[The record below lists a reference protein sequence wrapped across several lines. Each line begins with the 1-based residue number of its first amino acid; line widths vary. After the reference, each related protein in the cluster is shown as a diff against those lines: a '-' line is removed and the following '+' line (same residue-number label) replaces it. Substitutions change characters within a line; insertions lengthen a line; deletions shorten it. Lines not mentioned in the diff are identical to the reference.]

1 MNRKDYVRILR
12 KFLAVIIIFSMLQ
25 GHVGVLGSFTHVA
38 YAAIESSIEE
48 YFDEKSEQVIQ
59 DENIQEDDEEF
70 ELNQSLSTEK
80 SENTVNETVSNQEET
95 IMENVVPEEVVEE
108 KTEDAEETEEV
119 VEETDAAEEEYV
131 EESEILNSEVKI
143 VDSFRYLDGVVVRAE
158 FNNSLIN
165 LKHVVESLK
174 FELIKPK
181 VEGYTLEK
189 VYIEDMELASDDSI
203 HNVYETPGSI
213 AIDVSGEDAVV
224 ECNHK
229 YTFVFVFK
237 GTGEFTNLTFDMNAH
252 LVYKDLVEEEYTSV
266 ISSEIETEDESDK
279 EISSEIVEDENLNEV
294 EEESIEIAEATD
306 SESITLENV
315 GGELNVF
322 VHTYTEEELAKFV
335 KELDFS
341 LTEKVDVEVKS
352 KVLNEYVTSTQN
364 SSIYKGYL
372 YANAISEAINE
383 TVYTSVYN
391 VKVKSLDNID
401 KIVVKEN
408 TNEIISKDNSRV
420 NLGSKSEFAKISVNT
435 EKFISVFGLYGSID
449 VVSNGDVIGKI
460 TSNSLVENNAYT
472 FYYPENIS
480 NVEFVFKGMEA
491 TGEIEIVNT
500 KVIKEDAGFTREEVI
515 GFDKINTEIN
525 VTEFAKI
532 DDEEIRLYQE
542 NKNLEVNLED
552 TESRMEIF
560 VSTDSLSTSSPND
573 VTFTVTLKTDE
584 ERYELFKNPYFEIR
598 LPSDVSD
605 VKINTINLLYKNGLT
620 IDRYDV
626 VTDEFGN
633 KAIRVNL
640 LGTQREYTPGLPST
654 GSTITIYTTITLD
667 RLTTNQESKYEF
679 RYDNQ
684 VKSNLSYEVEGK
696 ECEDII
702 VRFVSKQGL
711 LRALS
716 LTNVGTSDSVISYDN
731 ESSELLVKE
740 HAETQ
745 IINYKGTIVN
755 NFNTELTNVVVV
767 GKIPTMGAVDGNL
780 NRLETTFDMT
790 LNSPIATNGLIA
802 KVYYSEN
809 VNAEKDDLS
818 WVEDVTDLSKYKA
831 FKIVIENETVKQG
844 ESLNFSLNMNVPSGL
859 DYNNKAYAT
868 YTVYYCLNGQELT
881 GTSTDKV
888 LTEEKEMTIDDFSD
902 EEIDEVATLNFITVA
917 SQGGTTLTE
926 QDTVF
931 ERQIVDYTVFVK
943 NTSNVPVTNVKIK
956 ADVHNANLYYKYI
969 FESDEYDLENMVT
982 YFYYKE
988 DTDNSK
994 QFEEFIIDSLA
1005 PGETAS
1011 FTYQCIADEIADD
1024 GEKEIYSSIKV
1035 SADDIEETSIET
1047 LKTKVKNT
1055 KVSLKLEWA
1064 FRQIVDE
1071 KDVFAGDGLKY
1082 RIYYKNISTETLKNQ
1097 VVYFTVPNTVRYT
1110 GEIIEGAEDFKIEE
1124 IETSEGVTLAITVP
1138 EIKAGEELNFYITL
1152 ISNEFDI
1159 EKQSIDMCYLAYTY
1173 IGEEQIKSNKYVQPC
1188 YQDKTKIK
1196 YTFVADKEEN
1206 VMLKDGDEVTFTL
1219 TMENIGSILS
1229 DYNEFS
1235 TELPKGL
1242 KLEKVYLT
1250 KKGERN
1256 EIEITKDSRITITE
1270 DNFDKNDIFK
1280 LELVTKFYKDYL
1292 SYDQKIVEVQMTVDG
1307 GVAYDKF
1314 YTNVISFDVEN
1325 DKVTAD
1331 EEEVIEDENGNEI
1344 TGENGGTPPPPV
1356 PEEPTEDKEENNE
1369 QNNEQTDDKKDE
1381 SKEENKNEQ
1390 TNNENE
1396 EVNNNNSSNNNE
1408 NNNNNNGN
1416 NYNNVNNNS
1425 NQENKPNTENNETL
1439 NNGSNGSSNSNTQQ
1453 NQPTVT
1459 TKKTYRINGKA
1470 WLDKNKDG
1478 KYETGEEI
1486 LPNIKVTAYQVDN
1499 NKGKVEDGKVKGT
1512 TKTSTDGTY
1521 VFAGLENGHYIL
1533 VFEYDT
1539 EMYSPTKYEAK
1550 NVPTSANSDVIAKE
1564 MAKTRAKVAM
1574 TDTLEIKDN
1583 TLTNIDIGLV
1593 LNNEF
1598 DLKVSK
1604 FVEKAIVNN
1613 SKGNK
1618 ETKFDKDELVKLEIH
1633 SKMFESSKVKV
1644 VYKIVVENNGDVDA
1658 FVNEITDIMPKGTTF
1673 NAEENKGW
1681 HQNNDGK
1688 LVYTGL
1694 IGKTIKAGE
1703 RKEVTLILN
1712 SGDNTVATKQLE
1724 NNVELTGISNEKGQ
1738 DDIDLKNNKAKVTLL
1753 IIPSTGKVINNTLIV
1768 ICVITIIAIVVIVIL
1783 NKDKFKR
1790 NYK

>member
-12 KFLAVIIIFSMLQ
+12 KILAVVIIFSMLQ
-25 GHVGVLGSFTHVA
+25 GHVGILGSFTNVA

-48 YFDEKSEQVIQ
+48 FFDEVPEQVVQ
-59 DENIQEDDEEF
+59 DENVQEEDDEGF

-80 SENTVNETVSNQEET
+80 PENTVDETVSNQEDT
-95 IMENVVPEEVVEE
+95 IVENVVPEEVVEE
-108 KTEDAEETEEV
+108 KTENTEEV
-119 VEETDAAEEEYV
+119 VEENDAAEEQV
-131 EESEILNSEVKI
+131 EESETLSSDVKV

-174 FELIKPK
+174 FELVKPK

-189 VYIEDMELASDDSI
+189 VYIEEMELASDDSI
-203 HNVYETPGSI
+203 HNVYETSGSI

-237 GTGEFTNLTFDMNAH
+237 GTGEFTNLIFDMNAH

-266 ISSEIETEDESDK
+266 ISSEIETEDENNQ
-279 EISSEIVEDENLNEV
+279 EISSEIVEDKDLNEV
-294 EEESIEIAEATD
+294 VEEAAV
-306 SESITLENV
+306 SEPITLENV

-322 VHTYTEEELAKFV
+322 VHTYTEEELANFV

-341 LTEKVDVEVKS
+341 LTEKVDIEVKS
-352 KVLNEYVTSTQN
+352 KVLNEYLTSTQN

-408 TNEIISKDNSRV
+408 TNEIISKDNSKE
-420 NLGSKSEFAKISVNT
+420 NLGNKSKFVKVSVNT
-435 EKFISVFGLYGSID
+435 EKFISIFGLYGYIE
-449 VVSNGDVIGKI
+449 VVSNGEVIGKI
-460 TSNSLVENNAYT
+460 TSNTLVENNTYT

-480 NVEFVFKGMEA
+480 DVEFVFKGMEA
-491 TGEIEIVNT
+491 VGEIEIVNT

-515 GFDKINTEIN
+515 GFDKINTEVNI
-525 VTEFAKI
+525 TEYAKI
-532 DDEEIRLYQE
+532 DDQEIGLYQE
-542 NKNLEVNLED
+542 NKNIEVNLED
-552 TESRMEIF
+552 TESRMDLF
-560 VSTDSLSTSSPND
+560 VDTDSLSTSTPND

-684 VKSNLSYEVEGK
+684 VKSNLSYELEGK
-696 ECEDII
+696 ECEDIL

-716 LTNVGTSDSVISYDN
+716 LTNVGTSESVISYDN
-731 ESSELLVKE
+731 ENTELLIKE
-740 HAETQ
+740 NTDVQ
-745 IINYKGTIVN
+745 SINYKGTIVN
-755 NFNTELTNVVVV
+755 NFNTDLTNVVVV
-767 GKIPTMGAVDGNL
+767 GKIPTVGAVDGNL
-780 NRLETTFDMT
+780 NKLESTFDMT
-790 LNSPIATNGLIA
+790 LSSPIATNGLVA

-809 VNAEKDDLS
+809 VNAAKEESS
-818 WVEDVTDLSKYKA
+818 WVEDVTDLSKYKS

-844 ESLNFSLNMNVPSGL
+844 ESLDFSLNMNVPSGL

-868 YTVYYCLNGQELT
+868 YTVYYGLNGQELL

-902 EEIDEVATLNFITVA
+902 EEIDEVATLNFTTVA

-943 NTSNVPVTNVKIK
+943 NTSNVPATNVKIK
-956 ADVHNANLYYKYI
+956 ADVHNANLYYKYY
-969 FESDEYDLENMVT
+969 FESNEYDDKNMVT

-994 QFEEFIIDSLA
+994 QFEEFTIDSLA
-1005 PGETAS
+1005 PGETTS

-1024 GEKEIYSSIKV
+1024 GEKEIHSSIKV

-1047 LKTKVKNT
+1047 IKTKVKNT

-1064 FRQIVDE
+1064 FRQILGDI
-1071 KDVFAGDGLKY
+1071 DVFAGDGLKY
-1082 RIYYKNISTETLKNQ
+1082 RIYYKNISNETLKNQ
-1097 VVYFTVPNTVRYT
+1097 VVYFTVPNTVKYT
-1110 GEIIEGAEDFKIEE
+1110 GEKIEGAEDYKVEE
-1124 IETSEGVTLAITVP
+1124 IETSEGLILAITVP
-1138 EIKAGEELNFYITL
+1138 EIKSGEELNFYVSL
-1152 ISNEFDI
+1152 IANELDI
-1159 EKQSIDMCYLAYTY
+1159 EKQSIDLSYLAYTY
-1173 IGEEQIKSNKYVQPC
+1173 VGDEEIKSNKYVQKC
-1188 YQDKTKIK
+1188 YQDRTKID
-1196 YTFVADKEEN
+1196 YVFVADKAIDT
-1206 VMLKDGDEVTFTL
+1206 VLKNDDVVTYTLTLKNNGVANTDYLGISTVLPSGLKIESIELDKNGVTQDIEKNHDKKLMITLDDFKAGDEI
-1219 TMENIGSILS
+1219 N
-1229 DYNEFS
+1229 
-1235 TELPKGL
+1235 L
-1242 KLEKVYLT
+1242 KLKARVQT
-1250 KKGERN
+1250 
-1256 EIEITKDSRITITE
+1256 D
-1270 DNFDKNDIFK
+1270 F
-1280 LELVTKFYKDYL
+1280 L
-1292 SYDQKIVEVQMTVDG
+1292 SYDQKTVEVQMEIDG
-1307 GVAYDKF
+1307 GISADKF
-1314 YTNVISFDVEN
+1314 YTNVISFDIEN
-1325 DKVTAD
+1325 DKVTVD
-1331 EEEVIEDENGNEI
+1331 EEEIVEDEDGDGI
-1344 TGENGGTPPPPV
+1344 PDGNGGTPPPPV

-1369 QNNEQTDDKKDE
+1369 QNNEQTDDKKEE
-1381 SKEENKNEQ
+1381 SKEEDKNEQ

-1416 NYNNVNNNS
+1416 NNNNVNNNS
-1425 NQENKPNTENNETL
+1425 NQENKPNTENNGTS
-1439 NNGSNGSSNSNTQQ
+1439 NNGSNGSSNGNTQQ

-1539 EMYSPTKYEAK
+1539 EMYSPTQYEAK

-1574 TDTLEIKDN
+1574 TDALEIKDG

-1598 DLKVSK
+1598 DLSVSK

-1618 ETKFDKDELVKLEIH
+1618 ETKFDRDELVKLEIH
-1633 SKMFESSKVKV
+1633 SKMFESSTVKV
-1644 VYKIVVENNGDVDA
+1644 VYKIVVENKGDIDA
-1658 FVNEITDIMPKGTTF
+1658 YVNEITDIMPKGTTF

-1703 RKEVTLILN
+1703 RKEVTLILD

-1768 ICVITIIAIVVIVIL
+1768 ICVITIIAIVVVVIL